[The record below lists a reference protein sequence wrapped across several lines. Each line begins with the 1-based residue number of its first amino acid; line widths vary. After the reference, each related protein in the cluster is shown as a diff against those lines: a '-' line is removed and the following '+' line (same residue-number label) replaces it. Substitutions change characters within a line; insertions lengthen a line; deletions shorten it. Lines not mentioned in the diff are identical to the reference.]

1 MRLLRFNQREFG
13 HERSRNPLRK
23 TYSCRAASQPVN
35 KLAWYIPLSA
45 LAFILLA
52 AGLSAYVAFTLQFDQ
67 KVDCATGEP
76 SYGFLTPACRIYL
89 NTFSKGDTKEERE
102 QMSSNLHRLMTAYS
116 LNSQIEIGENALNLA
131 DRFIERG
138 ADVNF
143 VDKEGGTP
151 LHTAV
156 LHGDKRLVRF
166 LLSRGADAN
175 QSTHVH
181 FLSATL
187 SPLML
192 ARNIKQ
198 KGNDEQK
205 WDAIIMLLKDQALT
219 SDE

>member
-1 MRLLRFNQREFG
+1 MPLLSFNHRGFG
-13 HERSRNPLRK
+13 HERCGSPSCK
-23 TYSCRAASQPVN
+23 TYSRSLASQPVN
-35 KLAWYIPLSA
+35 KFARYISLSA
-45 LAFILLA
+45 LALILLA
-52 AGLSAYVAFTLQFDQ
+52 AGLSAYMALTLQFDQ
-67 KVDCATGEP
+67 KVDCATG
-76 SYGFLTPACRIYL
+76 
-89 NTFSKGDTKEERE
+89 DTREERE
-102 QMSSNLHRLMTAYS
+102 QMSSNLHRLMTAYT
-116 LNSQIEIGENALNLA
+116 LNSQTEIGENALNLA

-156 LHGDKRLVRF
+156 LHGDKRLIRF

-175 QSTHVH
+175 QSTHVQ

-192 ARNIKQ
+192 AQNIKQ

-205 WDAIIMLLKDQALT
+205 WNAIIKLLKDQNPQI
-219 SDE
+219 